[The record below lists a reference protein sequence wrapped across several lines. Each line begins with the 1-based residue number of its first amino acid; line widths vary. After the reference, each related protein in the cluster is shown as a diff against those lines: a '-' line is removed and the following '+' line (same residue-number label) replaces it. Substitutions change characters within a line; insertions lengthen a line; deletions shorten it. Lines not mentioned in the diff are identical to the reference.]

1 MTQII
6 SSLEDISQRYDV
18 LFCDLWG
25 CLHDGTKVF
34 PDAVAALQGFRKR
47 GGSVILVTNSPRPRR
62 TVKTQIHGLGA
73 PQDCYDD
80 IASSGDAAQ
89 QAMAAGLFGRKV
101 FHIGPQRDLPF
112 FEHEDGTPIDV
123 ERVPLEQA
131 EGIVCTGLYDD
142 RSESPADYKLTLMR
156 AKARGLKLLCA
167 NPDVVV
173 DVGEQR
179 IWCAGAIAA
188 LYTELGGESHY
199 FGKPHAPIY
208 ALSRQRAESIRG
220 AEVRDID
227 ILCIGDGIETDIRG
241 GVGEGLD
248 TLFIAGG
255 LAARE
260 TGMRKGHP
268 DPEALLGYLEDA
280 MLSPTAAIGML
291 R

>member
-188 LYTELGGESHY
+188 LYTELGGDSHY

>member
-6 SSLEDISQRYDV
+6 TSLEEISHRYNV

-34 PDAVAALQGFRKR
+34 PAAVEALQKFRHG

-62 TVKTQIHGLGA
+62 SVRAQIAELGA
-73 PQDCYDD
+73 PLDCYDD

-89 QAMAAGLFGRKV
+89 LAMAAGMFGRKV

-112 FEHEDGTPIDV
+112 FQNEDGTPIDV

-131 EGIVCTGLYDD
+131 EGVVCTGLYDD
-142 RSESPADYKLTLMR
+142 RSESPENYRLTLMR

-173 DVGEQR
+173 DVGDQR
-179 IWCAGAIAA
+179 IWCAGALAA
-188 LYTELGGESHY
+188 LYTELGGEAHY

-208 ALSRQRAESIRG
+208 QLARQRAEDLG
-220 AEVRDID
+220 KGGVRDAD
-227 ILCIGDGIETDIRG
+227 ILCVGDGIETDIRG
-241 GVGEGLD
+241 GVGEDLD

-260 TGMRKGHP
+260 TGMRKGEP
-268 DPEALLGYLEDA
+268 DPEALIGFLEDA
-280 MLSPTAAIGML
+280 ELSPTAAIGHL

>member
-6 SSLEDISQRYDV
+6 ASLEEISHRYSV

-34 PDAVAALQGFRKR
+34 PAAVEALQKFRQG

-62 TVKTQIHGLGA
+62 SVRAQIAELGA
-73 PQDCYDD
+73 PEDCYDD

-89 QAMAAGLFGRKV
+89 AAMAAGLFGRKV
-101 FHIGPQRDLPF
+101 FHIGPERDLPF
-112 FEHEDGTPIDV
+112 FHNEDGTPIDV
-123 ERVPLEQA
+123 ERVPLEEA
-131 EGIVCTGLYDD
+131 EGVICTGLYDD
-142 RSESPADYKLTLMR
+142 RSESPEDYKLTLMR

-167 NPDVVV
+167 NPDVMV
-173 DVGEQR
+173 DVGDQR
-179 IWCAGAIAA
+179 IWCAGALAA
-188 LYTELGGESHY
+188 LYAELGGESHY

-208 ALSRQRAESIRG
+208 QLARMRAEQTGRG
-220 AEVRDID
+220 GVRDTE

-241 GVGEGLD
+241 GVGEDLD

-260 TGMRKGHP
+260 TGMRNGEP
-268 DPEALLGYLEDA
+268 DREALLGFLEDA
-280 MLSPTAAIGML
+280 ELSPTAAIGHL

>member
-1 MTQII
+1 MTQIV
-6 SSLEDISQRYDV
+6 SSLEDISHRYDV
-18 LFCDLWG
+18 LYCDLWG
-25 CLHDGTKVF
+25 CLHDGTRVF
-34 PDAVAALQGFRKR
+34 PEAAAALQRFRAG

-62 TVKTQIHGLGA
+62 TVKTQIAGLGA
-73 PQDCYDD
+73 PADSYDD

-101 FHIGPQRDLPF
+101 FHIGPERDLPF
-112 FEHEDGTPIDV
+112 FEHEDGSPIDV

-131 EGIVCTGLYDD
+131 EGVICTGLRDD
-142 RSESPADYKLTLMR
+142 RTETPGDYKLTLMR

-173 DVGEQR
+173 DIGDQR
-179 IWCAGAIAA
+179 IWCAGALAA

-208 ALSRQRAESIRG
+208 ALARRRAERIRG
-220 AEVRDID
+220 AEVRDAD
-227 ILCIGDGIETDIRG
+227 ILCIGDGIDTDIRG

-260 TGMRKGHP
+260 TGMRKGEP
-268 DPEALLGYLEDA
+268 DPEALIGFLEDA
-280 MLSPTAAIGML
+280 RLSPTAAIGML